1 MAKHGLMR
9 VPTLLRSRRTAL
21 LLTAALVAGSLAGA
35 GAASAV
41 TPYSRTTPVIL
52 FGPTPEDLAA
62 NKNGICSGN
71 FTHVFRNVGGAASAL
86 TYLDVAARCDLK
98 VIFFF
103 STTADHTRGIVYP
116 SRVAPLVNA
125 VKGHPA
131 LFGYL
136 SVKEP
141 SWVGITATEIK
152 SLYSAYR
159 AADPSHPVI
168 GLWGDIP
175 HFGMSVNPYT
185 AGMADIVMVDW
196 YPVETTTGTNTT
208 YLTTGPTHYKR
219 VRAAVVAKTPAAP
232 IWLMV
237 QTHKYLKPATH
248 KKQRP
253 SQALLSRQVRE
264 GFVYLGAKAI
274 AFHTWSNVNYAMDQR
289 RDPTMVAWM
298 NDLARRIQAGT
309 FQ

>member
-1 MAKHGLMR
+1 MHPNALF
-9 VPTLLRSRRTAL
+9 RSRRAGL
-21 LLTAALVAGSLAGA
+21 LVAAVLVAGSLAGT
-35 GAASAV
+35 GSAAAA
-41 TPYSRTTPVIL
+41 TPYSPTSPMIL
-52 FGPTPEDLAA
+52 FGPSPEDLAA
-62 NKNGICSGN
+62 NKNGICSGY
-71 FTHVFRNVGGAASAL
+71 FTHVIRNVGGAASAKI
-86 TYLDVAARCDLK
+86 YLDAAARCDLK

-103 STTADHTRGIVYP
+103 STTADHTTGVVYP

-125 VKGHPA
+125 VKDHSA

-141 SWVGITATEIK
+141 SWVRITAAEIR
-152 SLYSAYR
+152 SLYNAYR
-159 AADPSHPVI
+159 AADPGHPVI

-196 YPVETTTGTNTT
+196 YPVETTTGRNTI
-208 YLTTGPTHYKR
+208 YLTTGPTWYKK
-219 VRAAVVAKTPAAP
+219 VRAWVAAKTPAAP
-232 IWLMV
+232 VWLMV

-253 SQALLSRQVRE
+253 SQSLLSRQVRE
-264 GFVYLGAKAI
+264 GFVYLGAKGI
-274 AFHTWSNVNYAMDQR
+274 AFHTWSNLNYVTDQR

>member
-1 MAKHGLMR
+1 MHPNALI
-9 VPTLLRSRRTAL
+9 RSRRAGL
-21 LLTAALVAGSLAGA
+21 LVAAVLVAGSLAGA
-35 GAASAV
+35 GSAAAA
-41 TPYSRTTPVIL
+41 TPYDPTSPMIVM
-52 FGPTPEDLAA
+52 GPSPEDLAA
-62 NKNGICSGN
+62 NKNGVCSGN
-71 FTHVFRNVGGAASAL
+71 FTHVIRNTAAIAGAQI
-86 TYLDVAARCDLK
+86 YLEAAAKCDLK

-103 STTADHTRGIVYP
+103 SPTADHTTGVVYP
-116 SRVAPLVNA
+116 SRVAAFVNA
-125 VKGHPA
+125 VKNHPA

-141 SWVGITATEIK
+141 SWVRITASETR
-152 SLYSAYR
+152 SLYNAYH
-159 AADPSHPVI
+159 AADPAHPVI
-168 GLWGDIP
+168 ALFGDIP

-196 YPVETTTGTNTT
+196 YPVETTTGRNTI
-208 YLTTGPTHYKR
+208 YLTTGPTYYKR
-219 VRAAVVAKTPAAP
+219 VRAAVMAKTPAAP

-237 QTHKYLKPATH
+237 QTHKYLRPATH

-253 SQALLSRQVRE
+253 SQVLLARQVRE
-264 GFVYLGAKAI
+264 GFVYLGAKGI
-274 AFHTWSNVNYAMDQR
+274 AFHTWSNVNYTIDQR

>member
-1 MAKHGLMR
+1 MR
-9 VPTLLRSRRTAL
+9 TLTARRTRRL
-21 LLTAALVAGSLAGA
+21 GLVVTVGLVAALFAGSS
-35 GAASAV
+35 SATTGVV
-41 TPYSRTTPVIL
+41 TPYSRTTPMIL
-52 FGPTPEDLAA
+52 QGPPPEDLAA
-62 NKNGICSGN
+62 NKNGICTGR
-71 FTHVFRNVGGAASAL
+71 FTHVIRNVGGAASAK
-86 TYLDVAARCDLK
+86 TYLDQAALCDLK
-98 VIFFF
+98 VILFF
-103 STTADHTRGIVYP
+103 STTADHTTGVVYP
-116 SRVAPLVNA
+116 SRVAALVNT
-125 VKGHPA
+125 VKTHPA

-141 SWVGITATEIK
+141 SWVGITAAEIR
-152 SLYSAYR
+152 SLYSAYK
-159 AADPSHPVI
+159 AADPNHPVI

-185 AGMADIVMVDW
+185 NGMADIVMVDW
-196 YPVETTTGTNTT
+196 YPVETTTGSNTI

-219 VRAAVVAKTPAAP
+219 VRSVVSSVTPGRP

-237 QTHKYLKPATH
+237 QTHKYLKPSTH

-253 SQALLSRQVRE
+253 SESLLARQVRE
-264 GFVYLGAKAI
+264 GFVYLGAKGI
-274 AFHTWSNVNYAMDQR
+274 AFHTWSNVNYTIDQR